1 MVMQQKKEIYENK
14 QSKQIK
20 APRELPYKHPW
31 CTNPLFNFLY
41 QLNCIVI
48 PLKKILTGLFFDTE
62 LLSSK
67 WDENIVQ
74 ENMVQEAN
82 AAATVTFSEGQTP
95 VKELL
100 TKFLR
105 EEKEQ
110 SDMVDNV

>member
-1 MVMQQKKEIYENK
+1 MG
-14 QSKQIK
+14 
-20 APRELPYKHPW
+20 W
-31 CTNPLFNFLY
+31 
-41 QLNCIVI
+41 
-48 PLKKILTGLFFDTE
+48 
-62 LLSSK
+62 
-67 WDENIVQ
+67 NIVQ

-82 AAATVTFSEGQTP
+82 AAATVTLSEGQTP

>member
-1 MVMQQKKEIYENK
+1 MMHKSSVQ
-14 QSKQIK
+14 
-20 APRELPYKHPW
+20 
-31 CTNPLFNFLY
+31 FLVSAK
-41 QLNCIVI
+41 LHCD
-48 PLKKILTGLFFDTE
+48 PPKKILTGLFFDTE
-62 LLSSK
+62 PLSSK